1 MAVSSYDAAEFG
13 PSLAQVSALPDL
25 LMQVLDGVLTPVYV
39 KDAHHRWVFVNRACC
54 DLLGRSRADL
64 LTPSTV
70 HGRDTHGTD
79 TDPFDPF
86 APLHP
91 EDEAALQGQP
101 QRPRP
106 LLLTSPPAPPTR
118 YRRRLEL
125 AVADTLLICHLDP
138 WPASDPW
145 PADVLSLAIPPAQPV
160 PSAEPPP
167 GVDGAV
173 GIDPGPAAS
182 ATDRMG
188 EGGGGAGTGV
198 NAIPASWAGP
208 QFLALLANVPAVIY
222 QLRRD
227 SQAALTFTFVGPGA
241 YELYGFSETAI
252 QAQPQTFIDRIHPL
266 DRPSFETSLAEAAA
280 APCPWRWEGRY
291 YKPDQTLH
299 WLQTA
304 ARPQPQP
311 DGSVLWDGL
320 MMDVTHRKQAEAAGL
335 EQAVMEQA
343 LADNETRFQTITAAI
358 PGALFQVRRHQ
369 QTWQVDY
376 VSDRIADIVGLTPA
390 AITADLDTFLDRVHP
405 GDRATLDLSINAA
418 LTQQAP
424 WHYEGRLITP
434 EGKTCWWRG
443 DALPVEDAQGQ
454 VVLCGVMLD
463 ITQRKRIEEAYRE
476 SERRLRMALGVSG
489 MSVWTWDV
497 ANDHMTWNNHAQT
510 LFGPGAESFC
520 QTFAVYLE
528 QIHPDDRARLQ
539 AVIDQTLHGGGD
551 YRVEYR
557 VICPDGRIC
566 WVGERGGLWRDGEG
580 LVRGLAG
587 TLVDITDR
595 KTAEAALQ
603 DSETRYRNLL
613 SNIPGTVY
621 RRQAGATGEVLF
633 HSDAIAGL
641 TGYPLTHPYHRQLTT
656 LIHPDDHPRWTA
668 GIRQAIEHSQPYD
681 LEYRLIH
688 QDGQPRWV
696 QDKGQPVFDA
706 AGQLLY
712 LDGVLLD
719 ITRRKESES
728 RYRAIARREALI
740 NRISA
745 QIRES
750 LQLETILQTAVQAIR
765 SQLKT
770 DRVVIYRF
778 QPDWHGYVVV
788 EDVQP
793 PWTSTLGTLGA
804 DNCFPNGYGEY
815 YESGR
820 VRAIDDVNAAELDEC
835 HRDFLI
841 GLQVRA
847 NLIVPILIQNQL
859 WGLLIA
865 HECQGPR
872 RWSGSEIEL
881 LLSLAGQVGVAI
893 SQSDLYYQATRSAR
907 QAQEQAQQLAVT
919 LLELQR
925 TQAQLVQTEKMSSLG
940 QLVAGVAHE
949 INNPVSFIDG
959 NLSYAAEYA
968 QDLLALVSRYQTHYP
983 EPDRAIQ
990 TLRRR
995 IDLDFLA
1002 ADFPKLLNSM
1012 RVGVDRIKSIVTSL
1026 RTFSRMDEAE
1036 IKPVDIHE
1044 GLNSTLLILQSRLK
1058 AHGDRPEIAVHLA
1071 YGDLP
1076 PVECYAGQL
1085 NQVFMNLLSNAI
1097 DAVEEQMAT
1106 AADYTPEITIRTA
1119 VVTEERISI
1128 TIADNGPGIPLDKQT
1143 RIFEPFYTTKP
1154 VGKGT
1159 GIGLS
1164 ISYQIISDR
1173 HHGTFT
1179 CQSTPGEGT
1188 AFTLTIPQQ
1197 QGTT

>member
-1 MAVSSYDAAEFG
+1 MAVSSSDAAEFG
-13 PSLAQVSALPDL
+13 EPLAQASALPAL
-25 LMQVLDGVLTPVYV
+25 LVQVLDGIPTPVYV
-39 KDAHHRWVFVNRACC
+39 KDAHLHWVFVNRACC

-64 LTPSTV
+64 LALTPPSR
-70 HGRDTHGTD
+70 GA
-79 TDPFDPF
+79 TDPF
-86 APLHP
+86 AQLHG
-91 EDEAALQGQP
+91 EDAAAFQRLP
-101 QRPRP
+101 QQPRP
-106 LLLTSPPAPPTR
+106 LLLATDPEHPTL
-118 YRRRLEL
+118 YQRRLEL
-125 AVADTLLICHLDP
+125 AAADTLLICYLDP
-138 WPASDPW
+138 WPESEPW
-145 PADVLSLAIPPAQPV
+145 PTAVLPLAASSPQPRPTAEPTSIPEAAGETDQGQGDAAVDLGVGARTEAEIAMDAIPR
-160 PSAEPPP
+160 
-167 GVDGAV
+167 G
-173 GIDPGPAAS
+173 
-182 ATDRMG
+182 
-188 EGGGGAGTGV
+188 
-198 NAIPASWAGP
+198 WHWP

-227 SQAALTFTFVGPGA
+227 VQGALAFTFVGPGA
-241 YELYGFSETAI
+241 YELCGFSETVI
-252 QAQPQTFIDRIHPL
+252 QAQPHSFIDRIHPL
-266 DRPSFETSLAEAAA
+266 DRPSFEASLAEATAA
-280 APCPWRWEGRY
+280 QRPWRWEGRY
-291 YKPDQTLH
+291 YQPDQALH

-320 MMDVTHRKQAEAAGL
+320 IMDVTHRKQAEAADLG
-335 EQAVMEQA
+335 QAVMEQA
-343 LADNETRFQTITAAI
+343 IADSETRFQTITAAI

-369 QTWQVDY
+369 QRWQVDY
-376 VSDRIADIVGLTPA
+376 VSDRIEDIVGLTPA
-390 AITADLDTFLDRVHP
+390 AITADLGTFLNRVHP
-405 GDRATLDLSINAA
+405 GDRATLDLSIDAA
-418 LTQQAP
+418 MTQRAP

-434 EGKTCWWRG
+434 EGETRWWRG
-443 DALPVEDAQGQ
+443 DALPVEDGQGR

-463 ITQRKRIEEAYRE
+463 ITERKRIEEAYRE
-476 SERRLRMALGVSG
+476 SERRLRMALEVSG

-497 ANDHMTWNNHAQT
+497 ANDQMTWNNHAPT

-520 QTFAVYLE
+520 QTFAAYLE
-528 QIHPDDRARLQ
+528 QIHPDDRPRIQ
-539 AVIDQTLHGGGD
+539 AAVDQALEGGGD

-580 LVRGLAG
+580 LVLGLAG

-595 KTAEAALQ
+595 KAAEAALQ

-613 SNIPGTVY
+613 SNVPGTVY
-621 RRQAGATGEVLF
+621 RRQAEIKGQVLF
-633 HSDAIAGL
+633 HSDAIADL
-641 TGYPLTHPYHRQLTT
+641 TGYPLAHPHHRALTT
-656 LIHPDDHPRWTA
+656 LIHPDDQPRWTA
-668 GIRQAIEHSQPYD
+668 GIQQAIAHHRPYD

-728 RYRAIARREALI
+728 RYREIARREALI

-750 LQLETILQTAVQAIR
+750 LQLETILQTTVQAIR
-765 SQLKT
+765 RQLKT
-770 DRVVIYRF
+770 DRVVVYRF
-778 QPDWHGYVVV
+778 QENWHGYVVV

-793 PWTSTLGTLGA
+793 PWTSTLGTLGT
-804 DNCFPNGYGEY
+804 DNCFPNGYAEY

-820 VRAIDDVNAAELDEC
+820 VRAIDDVNTAELDDC
-835 HRDFLI
+835 HRDFLT

-847 NLIVPILIQNQL
+847 NLIVPILIQNRL

-865 HECQGPR
+865 QECQGPR

-893 SQSDLYYQATRSAR
+893 SQSDLYYQATRNAS
-907 QAQEQAQQLAVT
+907 QAQEQAKKLEAI

-968 QDLLALVSRYQTHYP
+968 QDLLALVSLYQTHYP

-995 IDLDFLA
+995 IDLAFLA
-1002 ADFPKLLNSM
+1002 TDFPKLLDSM

-1044 GLNSTLLILQSRLK
+1044 GLNSTLMILQNRLK
-1058 AHGDRPEIAVHLA
+1058 AHGDRPEIAVDLA
-1071 YGDLP
+1071 YGNLP

-1106 AADYTPEITIRTA
+1106 VADYTPAITIRTA
-1119 VVTEERISI
+1119 VVATDRISI

-1179 CQSTPGEGT
+1179 CQSAPGEGT